1 MTNIHMINEF
11 NNNTI
16 FAGNGKKKA
25 QLPDSIVDN
34 RKDIGRIP
42 GLYKNDDN
50 IFTIY
55 GNAGEFFI
63 SSHFCLKLTIF
74 YFFYKTLPLC
84 ACFPIFILFWL
95 DFFFDQNGSGLLVGQ
110 KFTEFASSRN
120 RKVSILIPK
129 TALEQLINL
138 FPT

>member
-1 MTNIHMINEF
+1 MTNIHMINEL

-16 FAGNGKKKA
+16 FAGNGKKKV

-55 GNAGEFFI
+55 GNSGE
-63 SSHFCLKLTIF
+63 LRT
-74 YFFYKTLPLC
+74 
-84 ACFPIFILFWL
+84 
-95 DFFFDQNGSGLLVGQ
+95 
-110 KFTEFASSRN
+110 
-120 RKVSILIPK
+120 SIL
-129 TALEQLINL
+129 LIFLNSFL
-138 FPT
+138 CYFSA